1 MAREPN
7 KRPPEDSVRE
17 HTYDGIQEY
26 NKRLPNWWL
35 FTLYG
40 SIVFGFFYWFY
51 FHRSGVGTFDK
62 EQLAQKLAAI
72 EAAKESGQASILD
85 DDGLWAL
92 SKDPKAVAAGQ
103 ATFEANCIA
112 CHLKSLRGKEESP
125 TAIGPSLVDSEWL
138 YGGGKPTGFKNTI
151 LHGSPDVTKGMVAWE
166 SILGDRR
173 ISEVVAYILSH
184 HERAEDGT
192 AL

>member
-7 KRPPEDSVRE
+7 KHPPEDSVRD

-40 SIVFGFFYWFY
+40 SIVFAFFYWLY

-62 EQLAQKLAAI
+62 ELLAQKLAAI
-72 EAAKESGQASILD
+72 EVAKESQQANVLD

-92 SKDPKAVAAGQ
+92 SRDASAVAAGQ
-103 ATFEANCIA
+103 ETFEANCIA

-125 TAIGPSLVDSEWL
+125 TAIGPSLVDAEWL
-138 YGGGKPTGFKNTI
+138 YGGSPTEIKKI
-151 LHGSPDVTKGMVAWE
+151 VLDGSPDVTKGMVAWE

-173 ISEVVAYILSH
+173 ISEVVAYILSY
-184 HERAEDGT
+184 HERGDDGS
-192 AL
+192 AR

>member
-72 EAAKESGQASILD
+72 EAAKESGQANILD

-125 TAIGPSLVDSEWL
+125 TAIGPSLVD
-138 YGGGKPTGFKNTI
+138 N
-151 LHGSPDVTKGMVAWE
+151 
-166 SILGDRR
+166 
-173 ISEVVAYILSH
+173 
-184 HERAEDGT
+184 
-192 AL
+192 

>member
-7 KRPPEDSVRE
+7 NPPPEDSIRE
-17 HTYDGIQEY
+17 HTYDGIQEF

-40 SIVFGFFYWFY
+40 SIIFSFFYWFY
-51 FHRSGVGTFDK
+51 FHQSGVGTFDK

-72 EAAKESGQASILD
+72 EAAKESMQANALD
-85 DDGLWAL
+85 NDGLWSL
-92 SKDPKAVAAGQ
+92 SHDANAIASGQ
-103 ATFEANCIA
+103 ATYDVNCVA

-125 TAIGPSLVDSEWL
+125 TAIGPSLVDAEWV
-138 YGGGKPTGFKNTI
+138 YGGMPTDIKKII
-151 LHGSPDVTKGMVAWE
+151 LQGSPDVTKGMVAWE

-184 HERAEDGT
+184 LERAEDGS
-192 AL
+192 AR